1 MTRPLMILRRSY
13 LWASGALRRDLAGMV
28 PPSLLLRWARRH
40 PRVVLRI
47 VSVLLATA
55 GAAHLF
61 VVMAGIRSW
70 GPGVITG
77 SVLVRSV
84 GRVKSD
90 DGVSGSPRS
99 PSVLGGEFL
108 RDIRSGLLYRG
119 PHPQEG
125 AGLVLPRSVSKA
137 IFGWPG
143 RPAPWVTRRID

>member
-1 MTRPLMILRRSY
+1 
-13 LWASGALRRDLAGMV
+13 MV

-40 PRVVLRI
+40 PREVLPI

-70 GPGVITG
+70 GPGG
-77 SVLVRSV
+77 HHRVRPGQV

-90 DGVSGSPRS
+90 DGVPGSPLGHLS

-143 RPAPWVTRRID
+143 RPAQWVTRRID